1 MMMWNPFSRPR
12 ENQPHRPDELFPV
25 QGEPHGQPPQIPPLP
40 ADADAHDPGQPYAPQ
55 HPAQPPHEPPP
66 SQPHA
71 GQPQPPAP
79 HEQPS
84 IPHADACRPMP
95 MGPIAEIEMM
105 GQTAVA
111 TLTLTELSQE
121 QGAEQLAELLHELG
135 ETGAMHFILD
145 VQNVQYMDTACL
157 GCLVEALNRL
167 SARGGKIAL
176 VNPNQSVHYVFR
188 LTRLDRVFRMC
199 PDVVSALEAVEGR
212 MAG

>member
-1 MMMWNPFSRPR
+1 MMWNPFSRPR
-12 ENQPHRPDELFPV
+12 SNQSGQPNEIFPV
-25 QGEPHGQPPQIPPLP
+25 QGEPHGQPPQIPPMP
-40 ADADAHDPGQPYAPQ
+40 NEAHPPHPQ
-55 HPAQPPHEPPP
+55 HPQDRQHPVEPP
-66 SQPHA
+66 QGDPHSA
-71 GQPQPPAP
+71 PPAGYEP
-79 HEQPS
+79 LPPAQPS
-84 IPHADACRPMP
+84 IPQPDACRPMP
-95 MGPIAEIEMM
+95 TGPIAEIEMM

-111 TLTLTELSQE
+111 TLTVTELSQE
-121 QGAEQLAELLHELG
+121 QGAEQLAELLHELS

-167 SARGGKIAL
+167 SVTGGKIAL

-199 PDVVSALEAVEGR
+199 PDVMSALEAVEGR